1 MHVCALATNL
11 HPSIIIIIIIII
23 ISRVDGAS
31 LAVSSRP
38 CPTHFHSV
46 LDSFI
51 IS

>member
-11 HPSIIIIIIIII
+11 HPSIIIIIII